1 MAGQTTAS
9 KRHAAAAARKA
20 AAEARKKAVAA
31 AAARR
36 RLAMATGGS
45 KVGRWMGPKALG
57 AGMSGYSLGC
67 VKGGYKP
74 DRGAPMA
81 AAERGLAPPLSYA
94 ARPTKTG

>member
-57 AGMSGYSLGC
+57 AGVSGYSLGC
-67 VKGGYKP
+67 VKGGTSP
-74 DRGAPMA
+74 TV
-81 AAERGLAPPLSYA
+81 
-94 ARPTKTG
+94 ARPWLLLKEGRPLL